1 MSERVPQA
9 QPELPETVAVSAF
22 AIPSSNGSGPVTS
35 SPSSLRRAILV
46 NLRQRGSMSPDGLAT
61 HLGASRTGVLQQL
74 HALEDAGLV
83 SHQVEKHGVGRPRH
97 RYDVTA
103 DAQDLFPA
111 DYDGL
116 ALSLVDAI
124 AEVGG
129 DALLDEV
136 LAARRRQLGVRLRD
150 RIHDHLIPD
159 APLADRVRELAI
171 MQDAGGYLAEAI
183 VSPDGT
189 VRLREHNCAIFHV
202 AQDVGAC
209 CAAELALFAEVL
221 GVDVVR
227 ESHIATGDRSCTY
240 RMEPRPAEG
249 WPPTSSP
256 RAPATG

>member
-1 MSERVPQA
+1 MIRRFPLASWACRSARPRP
-9 QPELPETVAVSAF
+9 QPELPETVAVSAYRDP
-22 AIPSSNGSGPVTS
+22 AVERI
-35 SPSSLRRAILV
+35 RARDQQPLVAPPGDPV
-46 NLRQRGSMSPDGLAT
+46 NLRQRGPMSPDGLAT

-83 SHQVEKHGVGRPRH
+83 AHQVEKHGVGRPRH

-136 LAARRRQLGVRLRD
+136 LAARRRQLGAASATGSTTASRRMP
-150 RIHDHLIPD
+150 RSPI
-159 APLADRVRELAI
+159 ASGSWRSCRTR
-171 MQDAGGYLAEAI
+171 GGYLAEAI

-202 AQDVGAC
+202 AQDVGRLLRGRAGP
-209 CAAELALFAEVL
+209 LRR
-221 GVDVVR
+221 G
-227 ESHIATGDRSCTY
+227 
-240 RMEPRPAEG
+240 PRRRRGP
-249 WPPTSSP
+249 
-256 RAPATG
+256 